1 MRKKIGS
8 GMGRRQFLKYAG
20 LGACALTSAAYLN
33 GCSRPL
39 RPGGEDK
46 PQRISGTIVDV
57 VAGASYPG
65 TLEIAGGRIRRIER
79 GGGPYETAII
89 PGLIDA
95 HVHIESSMMV
105 PSEFA
110 RLAVRHGTVA
120 TVSDPHEIANVL
132 GIRGIDFMIENS
144 GQTAFK
150 FYFGA
155 SSCVPA
161 TTFETSGAS
170 IGPDQIEELLKR
182 DDIKYLSEMMNY
194 PGVLYGDK
202 AVMKKI
208 AIAKKYGK
216 RIDGHAPGLTGSS
229 LEKYIGSGITT
240 DHETFRYE
248 EGLEKIKNGMKVQIR
263 EGSAAKNLDALLP
276 LLDEYP
282 DFCMFCS
289 DDKHPNDLVQG
300 HINESVKKA
309 LQRGIDPMKVLR
321 CASLNPV
328 RHYNLGVGL
337 LQEGDYADFVVVD
350 DLQHFTVLKTFI
362 NGRLVAGAGKT
373 LLPRVPF
380 DAPNNFTARKV
391 TPGEFSV
398 RGKGGILNVI
408 EAEDGQLVTKRL
420 REPLKDS
427 GGEAV
432 SDVSRDIVKLAV
444 VNRYHDAPP
453 AIGFIRNI
461 GLKKGA
467 IAASVAHDSHNIV
480 AAGVT
485 DEDLARAVNRVMEN
499 RGGLSVVYDD
509 TEQVLPLPVAGL
521 MSDRDGFEV
530 AEKYSELDRCA
541 KGLGSKLSAPFMT
554 LSFMALL
561 VIPEIKLSDKGL
573 FDGRKF
579 DFMPLFDTTGT

>member
-1 MRKKIGS
+1 MRKKIVS
-8 GMGRRQFLKYAG
+8 GIDRREFLKYAG
-20 LGACALTSAAYLN
+20 LGAYALTSATYLN
-33 GCSRPL
+33 GCSRSVRPADKDKPL
-39 RPGGEDK
+39 RV
-46 PQRISGTIVDV
+46 SGTIVDI
-57 VAGASYPG
+57 VAGTVYPG
-65 TLEIAGGRIRRIER
+65 TLEIRNGRISGIER
-79 GGGPYETAII
+79 GGGPYDTLII

-144 GQTAFK
+144 RQTSFK

-155 SSCVPA
+155 PSCVPA
-161 TTFETSGAS
+161 TIFETSGAS
-170 IGPDQIEELLKR
+170 IGPEQIEELLKR

-194 PGVLYGDK
+194 PGVLYEEK
-202 AVMKKI
+202 SVMKKI
-208 AIAKKYGK
+208 AVAKKYGK
-216 RIDGHAPGLTGSS
+216 RIDGHAPGLTGSP
-229 LEKYIGSGITT
+229 LKKYIGCGITT
-240 DHETFRYE
+240 DHETFRYD

-282 DFCMFCS
+282 DSCMFCS

-328 RHYNLGVGL
+328 RHYNLGVGM
-337 LQEGDYADFVVVD
+337 LQKGDYADFVVVD
-350 DLQHFTVLKTFI
+350 DLQHFNILKTFI
-362 NGRLVAGAGKT
+362 NGRLVAEADKT
-373 LLPRVPF
+373 LLPRVSF
-380 DAPNNFTARKV
+380 DAVNNFAARKI
-391 TPGEFSV
+391 TAEEFSV
-398 RGKGGILNVI
+398 RTKGSIMNIIV
-408 EAEDGQLVTKRL
+408 AEDGQLVTKRL
-420 REPLKDS
+420 REAPGHS
-427 GGEAV
+427 GRKAV
-432 SDVSRDIVKLAV
+432 SDIRRDILKLAV

-453 AIGFIRNI
+453 AVGFIRNI

-485 DEDLARAVNRVMEN
+485 DEDIARAVNIVVEN

-509 TEQVLPLPVAGL
+509 TAKGLPLPVAGL
-521 MSDRDGFEV
+521 MSDREGFEV
-530 AEKYSELDRCA
+530 AERYSELDRLA
-541 KGLGSKLSAPFMT
+541 KGLGSKLKAPFMT

-573 FDGRKF
+573 FNSRKF
-579 DFMPLFDTTGT
+579 DFMPLFDEA